1 MKRLIKFKTA
11 SGRVPDFVADYEGM
25 PAVNGEYVGL
35 SVNTATDYLPITVKI
50 INADQFK
57 AHCLEATKD
66 YEKPNDGQHLL
77 DKWEAQ
83 GGVKFDTDD
92 IVTYIPAKLV
102 FDRLKTKGKFMAA
115 WNLLTE
121 EQRIEV
127 TLLQQGFDQADLQV
141 RGLIAAVGEDPD
153 EILAEEGS

>member
-11 SGRVPDFVADYEGM
+11 SGRVPDFVVDYEGM
-25 PAVNGEYVGL
+25 PSVNGEHVGL
-35 SVNTATDYLPITVKI
+35 SVNTATDYMPSTVRI
-50 INADQFK
+50 INADQFR

-66 YEKPNDGQHLL
+66 YGEPSDGQHLL

-83 GGVKFDTDD
+83 GGVKVDTDD

-102 FDRLKTKGKFMAA
+102 FDRLKAKGKFMAA

-127 TLLQQGFDQADLQV
+127 TLLQQGFDQADPQV
-141 RGLIAAVGEDPD
+141 RGLITIVGEDPD
-153 EILAEEGS
+153 KILAEEGS